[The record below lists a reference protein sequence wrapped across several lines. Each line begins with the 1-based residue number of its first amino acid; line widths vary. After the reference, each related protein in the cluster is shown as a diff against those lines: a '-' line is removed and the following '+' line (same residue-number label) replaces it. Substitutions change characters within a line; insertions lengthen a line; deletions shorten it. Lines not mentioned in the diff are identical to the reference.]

1 MMMKIR
7 FPTSQD
13 IYIEVNGKKLAVVE
27 SYKAKSIQ
35 DSKYIEALGEK
46 EPVGVVTGK
55 INHLIELSRVYSYCD
70 INGDSINFY
79 DLQNFNLVVVKPD
92 RRIVYSNCEWIGIN
106 ESASVNDAI
115 LENVQIISAKRMEII
130 Q

>member
-1 MMMKIR
+1 MMKIR

-46 EPVGVVTGK
+46 EPVGVITGK
-55 INHLIELSRVYSYCD
+55 VNHLIELSRIYSCCD
-70 INGDSINFY
+70 LDGDCINFY
-79 DLQNFNLVVVKPD
+79 NLKDFNLVIVKPD
-92 RRIVYSNCEWIGIN
+92 RKIVYSNCEWVGIN
-106 ESASVNDAI
+106 ESASVNDTI
-115 LENVQIISAKRMEII
+115 LENIRIISAKRMEIV

>member
-1 MMMKIR
+1 MINMK

-27 SYKAKSIQ
+27 SYKAKSMQ
-35 DSKYIEALGEK
+35 NSKYIESFGEK

-55 INHLIELSRVYSYCD
+55 VNHVIELSRVYSYCD
-70 INGDSINFY
+70 VNGESINFY
-79 DLQNFNLVVVKPD
+79 DLINFNLVVVKPD
-92 RRIVYSNCEWIGIN
+92 RRIVYSNCEWVGIN
-106 ESASVNDAI
+106 ESVNINDAI
-115 LENVQIISAKRMEII
+115 LENVQIISAKRMEIL

>member
-1 MMMKIR
+1 MVKIK

-27 SYKAKSIQ
+27 SYKAKSVQ

-46 EPVGVVTGK
+46 EPVGVVTGRV
-55 INHLIELSRVYSYCD
+55 NHLIELSRVYSYCD
-70 INGDSINFY
+70 INGDCINFY

>member
-1 MMMKIR
+1 MVKIK

-27 SYKAKSIQ
+27 SYKAKSVQ

-46 EPVGVVTGK
+46 EPVGVVTGRV
-55 INHLIELSRVYSYCD
+55 NHLIELSRVYSYCD
-70 INGDSINFY
+70 INGDCINFY

-115 LENVQIISAKRMEII
+115 LENVQVISAKRMEII

>member
-1 MMMKIR
+1 MVKIK

-27 SYKAKSIQ
+27 SYKAKSVQ

>member
-1 MMMKIR
+1 MVKIK

-27 SYKAKSIQ
+27 SYKAKSVQ

-55 INHLIELSRVYSYCD
+55 VNHLIELSRVYSYCD
-70 INGDSINFY
+70 VNGDCINFY
-79 DLQNFNLVVVKPD
+79 DLENFNLVVVKPD
-92 RRIVYSNCEWIGIN
+92 RRIVYSNFEWIGIN
-106 ESASVNDAI
+106 ESANINDAI
-115 LENVQIISAKRMEII
+115 LENVQIIAAKRMEIL

>member
-1 MMMKIR
+1 MVKIK

-27 SYKAKSIQ
+27 SYKAKSVQ

-46 EPVGVVTGK
+46 EPVGVITGK
-55 INHLIELSRVYSYCD
+55 VNHLIELSRVYSYCD
-70 INGDSINFY
+70 VNGDCINFY
-79 DLQNFNLVVVKPD
+79 DLEGFNLVVVKPD
-92 RRIVYSNCEWIGIN
+92 RRIVYSNCEWVGIN
-106 ESASVNDAI
+106 ESANINDAI
-115 LENVQIISAKRMEII
+115 LENVQIIAAKRMEIL